1 MSQTGVVRSGGSK
14 LKLIQLAPVLAIVA
28 LICWAFASPLGS
40 SPDDDFHLSSIW
52 CAAGEKAKECQLVAD
67 EKKRAVPA
75 AFAKKPCFAHKA
87 KESAAC
93 GETLTGEGQSSLAS
107 TARGNFQGLYPPIY
121 YLAMSS
127 LVGSDIEVSVVLMR
141 IVSVLLFVGLTT
153 LLYVLLPASRRPTL
167 VWGLVVSLVPLGL
180 FLIASNN
187 PSGWAIISAGTLW
200 ISLLGYFESSG
211 KRKAG
216 LGLIAT
222 TSMVLGAGARADS
235 AAYVVVAVIVVVL
248 LTARLNRRWIV
259 SALLPLVLAFV
270 AAAFYLSTQQSSV
283 GTSGFS
289 GYVDPSR
296 SMSWLGLF
304 TTNLLNVP
312 SLWAGVF
319 GSWGLGWL
327 DTRMPA
333 IVWVCG
339 LGCFA
344 ALAFTGL
351 VSLSTRKVLALA
363 VVVGALGLMPAYVL
377 TQSGAL
383 VGDGVQ
389 PRYILPLIIML
400 GGIVLLQ
407 VDGMSLNLTKWQV
420 AALMTTLAT
429 ANAFALHFNIRRY
442 VTGTDITSWNLNH
455 AVEWWWGMPVSPMAI
470 WLLGSLSFATFLAII
485 ARGTAVTG
493 AAVATRPG
501 EPAP

>member
-1 MSQTGVVRSGGSK
+1 MSQTGVARRGGRR
-14 LKLIQLAPVLAIVA
+14 LKVIQLAPVLAIVA

-75 AFAKKPCFAHKA
+75 AFATEPCFAHKA

-93 GETLTGEGQSSLAS
+93 GETRIGDSQSSLVV
-107 TARGNFQGLYPPIY
+107 TARGNFQNLYPPIY
-121 YLAMSS
+121 YVAMSS
-127 LVGSDIEVSVVLMR
+127 FVGADIEVSVILMR
-141 IVSVLLFVGLTT
+141 IASVLLFVGLTT
-153 LLYVLLPASRRPTL
+153 LLYVLLPASRRPIL
-167 VWGLVVSLVPLGL
+167 VWGLVMSLVPLGL

-200 ISLLGYFESSG
+200 VSLLGYFESSG

-222 TSMVLGAGARADS
+222 TSTVLGAGARADS

-248 LTARLNRRWIV
+248 LTARLNRRWII
-259 SALLPLVLAFV
+259 SALLPLMLAFV

-296 SMSWLGLF
+296 SMSWLSLF

-333 IVWVCG
+333 IVWVGG
-339 LGCFA
+339 LCCFA

-351 VSLSTRKVLALA
+351 ASLFTRKFLALA
-363 VVVGALGLMPAYVL
+363 AVVGALGFMPAYVL

-383 VGDGVQ
+383 VGEGVQ
-389 PRYILPLIIML
+389 PRYILPLIVML
-400 GGIVLLQ
+400 GGIVILQ
-407 VDGMSLNLTKWQV
+407 VDGINLSLTRWQV
-420 AALMTTLAT
+420 VALMTTLAT
-429 ANAFALHFNIRRY
+429 ANAIALHFNIRRY
-442 VTGTDITSWNLNH
+442 VTGTDVTSWNLND
-455 AVEWWWGMPVSPMAI
+455 AVEWWWDIPVSPMAI
-470 WLLGSLSFATFLAII
+470 WLLGSLSFVALLVIV
-485 ARGTAVTG
+485 ARETTITPPPM
-493 AAVATRPG
+493 ATRPG